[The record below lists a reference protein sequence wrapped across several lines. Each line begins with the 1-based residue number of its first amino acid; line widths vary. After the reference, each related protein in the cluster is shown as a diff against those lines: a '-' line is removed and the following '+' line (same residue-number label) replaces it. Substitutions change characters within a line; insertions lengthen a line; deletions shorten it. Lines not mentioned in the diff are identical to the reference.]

1 MSKNKIGL
9 LQNILLAPV
18 RLVQYIWEAVS
29 RIFSPSEDRYPT
41 TGVQPFEGEPADDKK
56 RHDW

>member
-1 MSKNKIGL
+1 MSNNKIGL